1 MKQLFR
7 IRKRELLAQCKVSP
21 LIFDDMIR
29 RLDVFATAYVAF
41 FRRKE
46 QRQHAELYLGGLMSD
61 LRRKNSESI
70 AYQIGE
76 DRHGL
81 QHFIGAAPWDHR
93 PLIEVLVGQVA
104 AEIGDPSGVIVFDPS
119 GFEKQGKDSVGVA
132 RQWLGRLG
140 KVDSGQVGIY
150 MGYSSE
156 KEHALVDTRLYLSE
170 QWAQDWKRREKC
182 GVPKDVRHQTRHELA
197 LEMLDA
203 HGRNLPHA
211 WITGDDEMGRV
222 KSFREALRNRGEHY
236 LLAVPFNT
244 TIRDLES
251 PRPEATHS
259 GAGAQPK
266 GKFESVKHW
275 AERFQEQAWSEVTL
289 RDGEKGPL
297 KLKML
302 KCRVVARTEKQCVS
316 TEEEL
321 LVVTRRLEENGS
333 WKHDYFL
340 SNAPA
345 QTPLEELGRAVKAE
359 HRIEDSL
366 KRAKSEA
373 GLSDYEVR
381 TWSGWYHHQALSLIA
396 TWFLIQEALRGK
408 KWTPAM
414 TVPQI
419 QEGLAM
425 ILHKAWD
432 CANPDRIIQER
443 QQRLKR
449 NELAR
454 FYHWLK
460 RNLLAPLRFQ
470 P

>member
-1 MKQLFR
+1 
-7 IRKRELLAQCKVSP
+7 
-21 LIFDDMIR
+21 
-29 RLDVFATAYVAF
+29 
-41 FRRKE
+41 
-46 QRQHAELYLGGLMSD
+46 
-61 LRRKNSESI
+61 
-70 AYQIGE
+70 
-76 DRHGL
+76 
-81 QHFIGAAPWDHR
+81 
-93 PLIEVLVGQVA
+93 
-104 AEIGDPSGVIVFDPS
+104 
-119 GFEKQGKDSVGVA
+119 
-132 RQWLGRLG
+132 
-140 KVDSGQVGIY
+140 
-150 MGYSSE
+150 
-156 KEHALVDTRLYLSE
+156 
-170 QWAQDWKRREKC
+170 
-182 GVPKDVRHQTRHELA
+182 
-197 LEMLDA
+197 
-203 HGRNLPHA
+203 
-211 WITGDDEMGRV
+211 
-222 KSFREALRNRGEHY
+222 
-236 LLAVPFNT
+236 
-244 TIRDLES
+244 
-251 PRPEATHS
+251 
-259 GAGAQPK
+259 
-266 GKFESVKHW
+266 
-275 AERFQEQAWSEVTL
+275 
-289 RDGEKGPL
+289 
-297 KLKML
+297 ML